1 VAPEVIRSLY
11 GSENDSD
18 NVSTYHIADSKAE
31 AIRSA
36 MSALQAIREPEP
48 EPEPEDNE
56 ALASATPSY
65 QGGEFPAHEPEPQ
78 HEPEPEA
85 KTTLADAM
93 AAGHRTL
100 GETLRGGAPGTH
112 NMASHI
118 AAAERSNLR
127 RSIGLNDRFLMIRDM
142 FDGDATAFDSAIA
155 RLDTFTDL
163 DEAVIW
169 MRDNYDWNAESKG
182 VTLLIGLLERKL
194 GA

>member
-1 VAPEVIRSLY
+1 VVADEASPTPESR
-11 GSENDSD
+11 
-18 NVSTYHIADSKAE
+18 
-31 AIRSA
+31 
-36 MSALQAIREPEP
+36 
-48 EPEPEDNE
+48 
-56 ALASATPSY
+56 
-65 QGGEFPAHEPEPQ
+65 
-78 HEPEPEA
+78 
-85 KTTLADAM
+85 TTLADAM

-100 GETLRGGAPGTH
+100 GETLRGGAPSG
-112 NMASHI
+112 NVASHI

-142 FDGDATAFDSAIA
+142 FNGDATAFDSAIA